1 MAFTFNGDETLVYPN
16 IIVDGAVLVAEPGKS
31 YDLDSAPDDRWTSA
45 TASAPSA
52 PASAPSAPA
61 SAPEATPADSAP
73 STDETPA
80 SN

>member
-31 YDLDSAPDDRWTSA
+31 YDLDSAPDERWTGDA
-45 TASAPSA
+45 KAA
-52 PASAPSAPA
+52 PAQAAPVAAPDA
-61 SAPEATPADSAP
+61 EPAP